1 MSTIGIRI
9 ACIVGLAVSLG
20 TAQQAQAGTI
30 IPIEQTRNVSGFVIV
45 PHCGGG
51 ADDDDEADGFDPFDG
66 AAEAVLGCSL
76 ASGAAL
82 ADQQSEIGAS
92 SLTAA
97 GTSYSEASAGV
108 EDTIHA
114 IAGSFFAVTFEL
126 ASPSRFLL
134 EGVISADTSE
144 DLTIGAFA
152 EVRLTLAPDNEI
164 IFEHTLNAGPGE
176 PESEE
181 FEEAGMLDAGVYTLR
196 TQAATFIDN
205 DVPPSLLAE
214 ASFDLAFNVATADCE
229 GDANGD
235 GVVDPL
241 DSGFVLSR
249 FGCPVGEGDPDCDT
263 ADQNDDGLVDPL
275 DVGFILARFG
285 KCE

>member
-1 MSTIGIRI
+1 MWTTGIRM
-9 ACIVGLAVSLG
+9 ACIVGVAVALG
-20 TAQQAQAGTI
+20 TAQQAEAETI
-30 IPIEQTRNVSGFVIV
+30 IPIEQARHVNGVVIV
-45 PHCGGG
+45 PHCGGD
-51 ADDDDEADGFDPFDG
+51 ADDGDEAKGFEPFDG

-76 ASGAAL
+76 AGAAAL

-114 IAGSFFAVTFEL
+114 IAGSFFEVTFEL
-126 ASPSRFLL
+126 PSPSSFLL
-134 EGVISADTSE
+134 AGVISVENSDDPE
-144 DLTIGAFA
+144 VGAFA
-152 EVRLTLAPDNEI
+152 EVRLTVAPDNEI
-164 IFEHTLNAGPGE
+164 IFEHTLTAGPGN

-181 FEEAGMLDAGVYTLR
+181 FEQAGLLDAGVYTFR
-196 TQAATFIDN
+196 AQAATLIDN
-205 DVPPSLLAE
+205 DVPPSRLAE
-214 ASFDLAFNVATADCE
+214 ASFDFAFDVATADCE

-235 GVVDPL
+235 GTVDPL

-249 FGCPVGEGDPDCDT
+249 FGCEVDAGDPDCDT

-275 DVGFILARFG
+275 DVGFVLARFG
-285 KCE
+285 PCE